1 MIGGGVH
8 PGVMDKMIDD
18 LGIDCIIGAGG
29 AIHAHPGGP
38 AAGTK
43 AFFQAIEAALSGM
56 GLPEAAKIHEELR
69 VALELWK

>member
-1 MIGGGVH
+1 
-8 PGVMDKMIDD
+8 MDKMIDD